1 MLTRAETPA
10 WAGTL
15 ASRITVVLATPQ
27 DLRAFPPRPTTAC
40 GTCPWVIRCLAG
52 HAPLEAMAEGPIADD
67 AEARELVGLLLVEE
81 ARIGQLRERLKA
93 YLQDGEPLA
102 LDGLELGFFPTKGR
116 YDAAAMLRA
125 ATDAGVDPWS
135 LLAADS
141 RTLTTFL
148 KRRPDAEQRLAS
160 VWTASPP
167 WFGHR
172 KTKTVR
178 RGAYAPDRVDA
189 TDNVAAETEP

>member
-1 MLTRAETPA
+1 
-10 WAGTL
+10 
-15 ASRITVVLATPQ
+15 
-27 DLRAFPPRPTTAC
+27 
-40 GTCPWVIRCLAG
+40 
-52 HAPLEAMAEGPIADD
+52 MAEGPIADD

-178 RGAYAPDRVDA
+178 RGACAPDRVDA